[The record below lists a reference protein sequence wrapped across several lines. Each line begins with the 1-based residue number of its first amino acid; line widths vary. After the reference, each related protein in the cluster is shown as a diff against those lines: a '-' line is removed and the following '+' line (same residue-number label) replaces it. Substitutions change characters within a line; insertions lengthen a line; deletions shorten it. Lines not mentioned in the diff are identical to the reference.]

1 MPASLIPQTPEPH
14 TASVLPF
21 GQPSS
26 SKAVARST
34 RRQVDMVLARAEVAH
49 TKDQARAVLA
59 SGALNNVTAL
69 TTLAEQCYESAPASA
84 PYYEAIIKAYSLS
97 AARTITNL

>member
-1 MPASLIPQTPEPH
+1 MPDSLIPQTPEPH
-14 TASVLPF
+14 TTSVLPF

-26 SKAVARST
+26 RAVARST

-49 TKDQARAVLA
+49 TKDQVRAVLA

-69 TTLAEQCYESAPASA
+69 VALAEQCYESAPAGA

>member
-14 TASVLPF
+14 TTSVLPF

-26 SKAVARST
+26 RAVARST

-49 TKDQARAVLA
+49 AV
-59 SGALNNVTAL
+59 G
-69 TTLAEQCYESAPASA
+69 
-84 PYYEAIIKAYSLS
+84 
-97 AARTITNL
+97 